1 MTRLPRLPRQ
11 ELTPEQAEL
20 FDLISGGER
29 ADQRAP
35 FPRVGPDNALEGPFN
50 AMLYSPGT
58 GKALQQVGV
67 VVRYRSSLTDRCR
80 ELAILTVAAKWDSAY
95 ERYAHEGI
103 ARVVG
108 VSEAEIA
115 AVAAGKPLETEDPV
129 ERCVIRTARALAND
143 SDLGDE
149 LYANAVDVLG
159 EKRLFDLVTLV
170 GYYASVALQLRVFRV
185 VPPAE

>member
-1 MTRLPRLPRQ
+1 MTRLRRLPRQ
-11 ELTPEQAEL
+11 ELTPEQTEL

-58 GKALQQVGV
+58 GTALQQVGA

-103 ARVVG
+103 ARMIG
-108 VSEAEIA
+108 IADADIA
-115 AVAAGKPLETEDPV
+115 AIAAGKPWESEDPV
-129 ERCVIRTARALAND
+129 EQCVVRTARALSND
-143 SDLGDE
+143 SDLDDE
-149 LYANAVDVLG
+149 LYADAVGVLG

-170 GYYASVALQLRVFRV
+170 GYYVFVALQLRVFRV
-185 VPPAE
+185 VPPA